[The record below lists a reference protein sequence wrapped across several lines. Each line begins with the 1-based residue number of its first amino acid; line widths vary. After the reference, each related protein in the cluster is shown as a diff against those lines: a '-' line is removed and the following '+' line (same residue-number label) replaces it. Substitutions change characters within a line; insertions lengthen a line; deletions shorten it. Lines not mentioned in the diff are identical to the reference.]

1 MMNSIQKRFL
11 LFLVGCIGIRSYF
24 VYLAKIAS
32 KSILMFMGFLALLP
46 AIGFFY
52 IYFTG
57 TRQTGAEVFGDKI
70 WWNDLRPV
78 HGLLYLMFA
87 YNAIT
92 GNHFAWIY
100 LLVDVLIGL
109 ISFLG
114 FHYYNGDFHKLFYG

>member
-1 MMNSIQKRFL
+1 MNTIQKRFI
-11 LFLVGCIGIRSYF
+11 LFLVGCIGTRSLF
-24 VYLAKIAS
+24 VYLSKMAS
-32 KSILMFMGFLALLP
+32 KSILMYMGFLALLP
-46 AIGFFY
+46 AIGFLY

-70 WWNDLRPV
+70 WWNDLRPI
-78 HGLLYLMFA
+78 HGLLYLLFA
-87 YNAIT
+87 YNAIL

-114 FHYYNGDFHKLFYG
+114 FHYYNGDFNKLI